1 MNLYQSYKTPTRRKK
16 RNTRRRKQR
25 VTKMRKNTRKYHG
38 IRKTRKRKFGGM
50 TNNGNES
57 ENSNESFNLEDSD
70 EFSDIEIEPS
80 PLIVRNRNRPPPNPR
95 EDTSDSDVDSVRSV
109 IRYYPTQE
117 LSQID
122 IKINNCT
129 QQVDVLITI
138 INSFYVELSSLYA
151 QYYSNLVKPDQ
162 VIKRVT
168 ADHSIDQS
176 IQIFIENRYIFVSIV
191 DSMIN
196 SIFNSMINATPVD
209 YPSIKHIS
217 RFISNRFIIVDLR
230 TRSAK
235 NDLLNLRIQ
244 IDRHLSSQPHHTR
257 ILKMKRT
264 VVSLIRRTSLMSFP
278 SFMSAKNDELKEQVR
293 VYESAH
299 RIVVPNIYEEEDEN
313 ENENENENEHE
324 DEDED

>member
-1 MNLYQSYKTPTRRKK
+1 MNLFQSYKTPTRRKK

-38 IRKTRKRKFGGM
+38 IRKTKKRKFGGM

-57 ENSNESFNLEDSD
+57 EGSNESFNLEDSD
-70 EFSDIEIEPS
+70 EFSDIDIEP
-80 PLIVRNRNRPPPNPR
+80 PPPIVRNRPPPNPR
-95 EDTSDSDVDSVRSV
+95 EDTSDSDADSVRSV
-109 IRYYPTQE
+109 VQYYPTQK

-122 IKINNCT
+122 IEINMFT
-129 QQVDVLITI
+129 QQVEEFIRI
-138 INSFYVELSSLYA
+138 INSFYVELSRLYA
-151 QYYSNLVKPDQ
+151 QHYPNLVQPDQ

-168 ADHSIDQS
+168 ADHSTDQS
-176 IQIFIENRYIFVSIV
+176 IQIFIENRDKFVSIV